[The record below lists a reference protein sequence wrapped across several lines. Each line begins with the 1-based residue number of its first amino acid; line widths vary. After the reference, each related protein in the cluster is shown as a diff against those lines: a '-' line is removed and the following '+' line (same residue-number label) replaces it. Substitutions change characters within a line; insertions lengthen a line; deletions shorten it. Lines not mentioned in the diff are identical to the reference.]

1 MTENY
6 NSEEIKRPSLAL
18 GLTEGIRAMMELGCY
33 VPYRIFNH
41 LDEKESGDGHPVLIL
56 PGFMASDFSTIPLR
70 SYIHKLGYKV
80 YGWGEGRN
88 FALTD
93 YIEML
98 TQKVNRIY
106 QKHGEPI
113 TIIGWSL
120 GGIYARQLGKYNPE
134 IVRQIIVMG
143 SPFKGIYQANN
154 AKWMYE
160 LLKKSKIVSD
170 DVDQELIEDIP
181 LPANVPTTAIFT
193 KEDGVVPWE
202 LCLEEEDQWHQ
213 NIQVRGSHLGLGV
226 NPFVLQIVANRL
238 LFDKSN
244 WEYFVT
250 SNLIEDIFV
259 KAHAEKTMI

>member
-1 MTENY
+1 M
-6 NSEEIKRPSLAL
+6 SEEYHSDEIKKPSWAF
-18 GLTEGIRAMMELGCY
+18 GLTEGIRAAVELGWY
-33 VPYRIFNH
+33 LPYRLFSKNN
-41 LDEKESGDGHPVLIL
+41 ESGDGHPVLIL

-70 SYIHKLGYKV
+70 SFIHKLGYKV

-88 FALTD
+88 FAHAD

-98 TQKVNRIY
+98 NQKLERIY
-106 QKHGEPI
+106 QKHKEPI

-120 GGIYARQLGKYNPE
+120 GGIYARQLAKHDPT

-143 SPFKGIYQANN
+143 SPFKGVIRANN
-154 AKWMYE
+154 AFWMYE

-170 DVDQELIEDIP
+170 DLDQALLDDIP

-202 LCLEEEDQWHQ
+202 LCLEEEDEWHQ

-226 NPFVLQIVANRL
+226 NPLVLQIIADRL
-238 LFDKSN
+238 PLEKDHWK
-244 WEYFVT
+244 YFET
-250 SNLIEDIFV
+250 SNIVEDFLV
-259 KAHAEKTMI
+259 KADAD